1 MRAEHAA
8 VAVHFVKHHIA
19 QPAQEVCPLPVVAQ
33 NSVVEHIRGGEHKI
47 SVFAHPPP
55 LLRRGVAVIGG
66 GVEHGKMIGGDGVE
80 LVG

>member
-19 QPAQEVCPLPVVAQ
+19 QPAQEVRPLPVVAQ
-33 NSVVEHIRGGEHKI
+33 NPVVEHIRGGEHKI

-66 GVEHGKMIGGDGVE
+66 GVEPGKMIGGDGVE

>member
-66 GVEHGKMIGGDGVE
+66 GVEPGKMIGSNGVE